1 MLVQPLAAPSIAEF
15 WRTWNPVHLHRQRAP
30 PQLLAALLSHRL
42 NPFVTV
48 WFMVY
53 GAVTVA
59 SEALHMDLSRL
70 PAPARVVVNLA
81 YLIGCYKL
89 VSPLLP

>member
-1 MLVQPLAAPSIAEF
+1 
-15 WRTWNPVHLHRQRAP
+15 
-30 PQLLAALLSHRL
+30 
-42 NPFVTV
+42 VT
-48 WFMVY
+48 
-53 GAVTVA
+53 

-70 PAPARVVVNLA
+70 PAPARVVVDLA